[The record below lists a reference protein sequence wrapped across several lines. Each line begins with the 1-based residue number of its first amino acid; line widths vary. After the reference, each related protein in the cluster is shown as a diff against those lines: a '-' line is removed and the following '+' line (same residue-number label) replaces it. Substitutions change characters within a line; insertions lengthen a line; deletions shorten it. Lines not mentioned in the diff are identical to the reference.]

1 MNRFRNSVNIGQTVR
16 EASRV
21 VPVVVCSLALALM
34 SASCGDSAP
43 DWTTALR
50 KEAAASPTPSV
61 PVIKT
66 TNELVVYLD
75 ESGSMAGYVSRDGQ
89 TIFGKTLR
97 ELRYATGT
105 FGGAD
110 VRVLVRHVGS
120 DVGPQLPD
128 MDLTTA
134 SQDPSV
140 YRAGETNLAGAISA
154 FKVGFQQNSQTSGM
168 RSGKSLTQGGNQNG
182 DKENQEAPP
191 PARFQILVTDGVQS
205 TRRGSAIQ
213 DCTAGSDQFCVNQK
227 IAELLKAGWAGCV
240 VGVRADFRGKVYSE
254 VNGVGIPYE
263 TKNND
268 PSSFRPF
275 YFYIFSPDPVALD
288 SLVRAL
294 KDRLRPLLPNC
305 PECIREL
312 NLSFPYTDG
321 SADFDV
327 MIPKE
332 ARDSIQRVK
341 DRGGP
346 PMRFTIRVNVN
357 TEHLGPRTFTIQVKV
372 PWSRHALDAGNEQ
385 ELMQLLSWDIV
396 PVYPGSQPKER
407 LRFPEIKITGTHMD
421 GGQLVLDAVAAFA
434 PGTEKPSWQVYSIE
448 GRINLNQATPNWIR
462 AWSTDLD
469 TTREVANKTFNLE
482 TALLG
487 LWNNSSAK
495 GQVVAKAYLRAGPSN

>member
-1 MNRFRNSVNIGQTVR
+1 MNRSRDSVNIGQTLLG
-16 EASRV
+16 ASRV
-21 VPVVVCSLALALM
+21 VLILTCSLAPALIF
-34 SASCGDSAP
+34 ASCGDRAP
-43 DWTTALR
+43 DFP
-50 KEAAASPTPSV
+50 KEPAASPTPST
-61 PVIKT
+61 PPIKT
-66 TNELVVYLD
+66 TNQLVVYLD

-105 FGGAD
+105 FGGSD
-110 VRVLVRHVGS
+110 LRVLVRHVGS
-120 DVGPQLPD
+120 EVGPPLPD

-134 SQDPSV
+134 SQDPSM

-154 FKVGFQQNSQTSGM
+154 FKAGFPQNSQTSKM
-168 RSGKSLTQGGNQNG
+168 RNGESPAQGNDPNG
-182 DKENQEAPP
+182 DSENREPPP

-205 TRRGSAIQ
+205 TKKGGAIQ
-213 DCTAGSDQFCVNQK
+213 DCTTGSDQFCVNQK

-240 VGVRADFRGKVYSE
+240 LGIRADFHGKVYSE
-254 VNGVGIPYE
+254 VNGSGIPYE

-268 PSSFRPF
+268 PASFRPF
-275 YFYIFSPDPVALD
+275 YFYIFSPDPASLD

-294 KDRLRPLLPNC
+294 KDRVRPLLPNC
-305 PECIREL
+305 SDCLREL

-321 SADFDV
+321 PADFEV
-327 MIPKE
+327 TIPKE
-332 ARDSIQRVK
+332 SRDSIQKSK

-346 PMRFTIRVNVN
+346 PARFTMRVDVN
-357 TEHLGPRTFTIQVKV
+357 TEHSGPRTFTIQVKV

-385 ELMQLLSWDIV
+385 ELMQLLGWDIV
-396 PVYPGSQPKER
+396 PTYQGNQSKER
-407 LRFPEIKITGTHMD
+407 LRFPDIKITGSHLD
-421 GGQLVLDAVAAFA
+421 GGQLVLNAVAAFL
-434 PGTEKPSWQVYSIE
+434 PGTEKPSWQVYSVE

-469 TTREVANKTFNLE
+469 TTREVANRTFNLE

-495 GQVVAKAYLRAGPSN
+495 GQVVAKAYLRAGPSD